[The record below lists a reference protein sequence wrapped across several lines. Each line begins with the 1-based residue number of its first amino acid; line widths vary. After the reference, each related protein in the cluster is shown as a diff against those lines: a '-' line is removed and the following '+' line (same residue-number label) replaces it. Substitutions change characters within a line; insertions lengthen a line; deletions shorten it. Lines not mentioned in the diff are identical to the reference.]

1 MDSLIF
7 AFNAIMPIILLIVL
21 GYILTKAGFL
31 TDEFLKIGNK
41 FVFNVALPVLL
52 FINVYTI
59 DSLEDI
65 DLTLV
70 LYAVMC
76 VAVMFIIGLVIV
88 KLFVPDVKQKG
99 VILQC
104 CFRSNYAIIGIPL
117 AESLGGPEA
126 RGAAAVLSAFSIP
139 MFNIL
144 AVIALALFIPGE
156 GDESEESVSV
166 KARLKNVTL
175 NVLKNPLI
183 IGVVAGLAALGIRS
197 LIPLNESGAPIF
209 SLLGSLPFLYSPM
222 KSLSSVATPLALVVL
237 GGRFDFKTTSDSKRE
252 IVLGTLIRI
261 ILVPAVCLS
270 GAVILSK
277 YTSLLNFDK
286 SVYPSLIALFGTPV
300 AVSSAIMAEQMKNDG
315 KLAAQLVVWTSLCS
329 ILSIFIEIVI
339 IRNLGLL

>member
-1 MDSLIF
+1 MNSLVF
-7 AFNAIMPIILLIVL
+7 AFNAVMPIILLIVL

-31 TDEFLKIGNK
+31 TKEFLKIGNK

-59 DSLEDI
+59 ESLEDI

-70 LYAVMC
+70 LYAVVC
-76 VAVMFIIGLVIV
+76 VTIIFFIGLIVV

-144 AVIALALFIPGE
+144 AVVALALFIPGE
-156 GDESEESVSV
+156 ESPNDELST
-166 KARLKNVTL
+166 KNRLKTVLL

-183 IGVVAGLAALGIRS
+183 IGVVAGLAVLGIRRF
-197 LIPLNESGAPIF
+197 IPLNDAGNPVF
-209 SLLGSLPFLYSPM
+209 SLSGSLPFLYSPM

-237 GGRFDFKTTSDSKRE
+237 GGRFDFKTASDSKRL
-252 IVLGTLIRI
+252 IILGTLIRI
-261 ILVPAVCLS
+261 VLAPAVCLS
-270 GAVILSK
+270 GAVLLSK
-277 YTSLLNFDK
+277 YTPLLNFDK
-286 SVYPSLIALFGTPV
+286 NVYPSLIALFGTPV

-329 ILSIFIEIVI
+329 ILSIFVEIVI

>member
-1 MDSLIF
+1 MNSLIF

-31 TDEFLKIGNK
+31 TNEFLKIGNK

-59 DSLEDI
+59 ESLEEI

-70 LYAVMC
+70 LYAVVC
-76 VAVMFIIGLVIV
+76 VAVMFFIGLFIV

-144 AVIALALFIPGE
+144 AVVALAMFIP
-156 GDESEESVSV
+156 SEEDSKNSPSA
-166 KARLKNVTL
+166 KARLKNVLL
-175 NVLKNPLI
+175 NILKNPLI
-183 IGVVAGLAALGIRS
+183 IGVVAGLVVLGIRS
-197 LIPLNESGAPIF
+197 ILPTDDAGNPVF
-209 SLLGSLPFLYSPM
+209 SLSGSLPFLYSPL

-237 GGRFDFKTTSDSKRE
+237 GGRFDFKTVSDSKRE
-252 IVLGTLIRI
+252 IILGTLIRI

-270 GAVILSK
+270 GAVLLSK

-286 SVYPSLIALFGTPV
+286 NVYPSLIALFGTPV

-329 ILSIFIEIVI
+329 ILSIFLEIVI